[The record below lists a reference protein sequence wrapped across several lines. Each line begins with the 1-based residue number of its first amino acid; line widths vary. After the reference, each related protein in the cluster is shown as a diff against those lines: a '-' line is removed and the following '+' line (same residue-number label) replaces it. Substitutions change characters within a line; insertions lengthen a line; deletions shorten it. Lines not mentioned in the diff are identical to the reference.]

1 MASLAALMALTA
13 CNSASNGGGDNAGGN
28 QAIEIKDGKFTP
40 EVLLALGRVSD
51 PQLSP
56 DGTRILF
63 NVNYQ
68 DVKEN
73 KGSSDLW
80 VMDVDGKTPAVNIT
94 NTPGSESNAVWIN
107 EGAMIAFMYRDPAK
121 EDSKPQVWVM
131 KADGSGRKPVSEIEN
146 GIEGFAPVI
155 ADSRAQQGVSH
166 MSPSE
171 LMEAALASCTNMT
184 LSGVLRKR
192 GIPYDE
198 IFVDV
203 SMETENGKTV
213 ITRRITVISDAPEAD
228 VKSAVERAKS
238 CHLYKVLSGE
248 IEVRDE

>member
-1 MASLAALMALTA
+1 MIHSYNMKNADKPYLT
-13 CNSASNGGGDNAGGN
+13 
-28 QAIEIKDGKFTP
+28 
-40 EVLLALGRVSD
+40 
-51 PQLSP
+51 
-56 DGTRILF
+56 
-63 NVNYQ
+63 
-68 DVKEN
+68 
-73 KGSSDLW
+73 
-80 VMDVDGKTPAVNIT
+80 
-94 NTPGSESNAVWIN
+94 
-107 EGAMIAFMYRDPAK
+107 
-121 EDSKPQVWVM
+121 QV
-131 KADGSGRKPVSEIEN
+131 EN